1 MSRSIEFGLASD
13 YKLPDTSDVFSF
25 YEIFSEHLLRR
36 ERSFYPLLARDL
48 IDSHLC
54 SLLPGE
60 AMKMRL
66 EFIRQLIERAKAARS
81 INCFGVSLRFDQ
93 EAMLTDGEYEQN
105 LRLILHCISG
115 FLAGEKMKLYLS
127 MRFPADLTDGRLEA
141 LNILMHR
148 LLSPEIEFI
157 FDIYIHEQSFVNADW
172 ATLLKK
178 IGINTRNFRFV
189 YEPEQGNRFSTVL
202 IRKIAENIPDGRQF
216 LRFVIAPVCTSQQS
230 IEAETGEITQSLR
243 GSNLC

>member
-1 MSRSIEFGLASD
+1 MSRSFEFGLASD
-13 YKLPDTSDVFSF
+13 YKLPDHSDVFSF
-25 YEIFSEHLLRR
+25 YEIFSENLMRR
-36 ERSFYPLLARDL
+36 ERSPYPLLARDL

-66 EFIRQLIERAKAARS
+66 EFIRQFIDRAKAARS
-81 INCFGVSLRFDQ
+81 INCFGASLRFDQ
-93 EAMLTDGEYEQN
+93 ESMLTNGEYEQN
-105 LRLILHCISG
+105 LRLILNSISG
-115 FLAGEKMKLYLS
+115 FLADEKMKLYLS
-127 MRFPADLTDGRLEA
+127 MRFPADLNDGRLAA
-141 LNILMHR
+141 LNTLMHR

-157 FDIYIHEQSFVNADW
+157 FDVYIHEQSFVNADW
-172 ATLLKK
+172 TALLSK

-202 IRKIAENIPDGRQF
+202 IRKIADHIPSGRQP
-216 LRFVIAPVCTSQQS
+216 LRFVIAPACASLS
-230 IEAETGEITQSLR
+230 SLEAETGEITQSLR